1 MPTDNNN
8 RNAFLRA
15 LLNQRRLTEAS
26 GGVLVNPSVPQ
37 PTVEV
42 DETTP
47 APQVG
52 SDVDFEA
59 AIETQPTT
67 KLSNNIATY
76 DPEKA
81 KDQSSDNWFVQA
93 WDTITGFLDGI
104 TFNLIGGVLNFGE
117 SILDFASNTIGWIGD
132 ATGWY
137 DSDPF
142 TNWAKKDYATMT
154 AEWMKTYANATPW
167 GAINSIRSLAEYG
180 ADEYFGSA
188 SNTLG
193 DITSSFF
200 TNDDLDTT
208 IESFDAYYAGDDSFY
223 DTQTGQVIGSIANS
237 IGFMLPSIAL
247 GAVTGGAGTVVSLAS
262 MGLAS
267 AGQGTE
273 EALGEGASAGEALG
287 YGLASGA
294 VETATEI
301 VVGPALKFVGL
312 GTGKVMGVVGKT
324 ATKSFAKA
332 LGQTMFEEGMEEV
345 VSAIAQ
351 PLIQSIYKGEDAF
364 KDDEGN
370 NVYASTDFWFG
381 TNGHFAES
389 VAGSFIAGAAA
400 GGIMGGVS
408 LKQQYNTFSADGIDT
423 IEKFGEVVKADNK
436 MAKLEQSSDFDA
448 NSKAY
453 QQAVKDRQN
462 ALSEFTLAEDRL
474 LASGSEKHIKNVAR
488 AILNPSQINTI
499 VNSDTQS
506 ESEQISQ
513 LLTSHRDELQSH
525 NKTYIRNSFNDIQR
539 QYGTD
544 YKLEFGKVKGN
555 NEAYVNHDT
564 KTIIINDSIVDK
576 RGGSALAHEYIGHV
590 LGTQLSSGS
599 RTILYQDI
607 VDTNWYKE
615 NETNLRQLYENDE
628 IYNSFETSREKN
640 AYWQEEVIANY
651 MGDFFDG
658 KNVASQI
665 HELEKTFGNQNFL
678 ERFLNAVNNVTK
690 FKGKNIAQKY
700 RETIDKTIKG
710 LLKTNSGKNNRIL
723 RTLKKFMNGEE
734 LSRSERN
741 IQRQYKNL
749 FELFSENNVLA
760 QAYSKNG
767 DLNTLSNERLI
778 SEIEKN
784 EHLANIK
791 QWKYF
796 DKLSHKDFVKT
807 ARAARGEALT
817 YDEVVEVQAV
827 KEGIEYLDTHEDLYP
842 EEHPEL
848 VEQTTNEFIDKI
860 IKEAKAKGEVAR
872 DKKVLVLI
880 GLPGAGKSVYAKEY
894 MKQFGNAIELD
905 NDTAK
910 EVPCLSEYY
919 NGGLGA
925 ALVQKIVSGA
935 ESNAID
941 VISKEGYNVV
951 FPMIGKSERS
961 IVNRLI
967 DFEKAGYTID
977 LTYVVVDKNTSYT
990 RTLTRFL
997 DTGRFVSPNYIN
1009 SIDESQIESIYNNIE
1024 RTHEITY
1031 GNQTIHFQGTSKH
1044 DNRTTQKRFSRSSK
1058 EAGFFGEDIKD
1069 SNYNE
1074 SRMVQVDDDGM
1085 VSNASEQRRKVN
1097 TTRSDDDARVDESNT
1112 TYEQTDEFRRI
1123 QEESRAISAAEQ
1135 QLFHSGSKEI
1145 DETLRT
1151 RLSRTY
1157 EEVLRRESSVT
1168 SNGYG
1173 LLENTGEFKIYTNVN
1188 SQLFHDIFEI
1198 NRNYLKNGELVDLH
1212 DNYDAVK
1219 CYLSSN
1225 GLSGFAIEP
1234 NGNLVSVFNL
1244 DSKKGFLRAISKEI
1258 NKNTKM
1264 LDCYN
1269 SIKQPLKDM
1278 YSSVFGFKTASIMD
1292 YNMEYDHDNIAVN
1305 HNNPQV
1311 AFMVNADADVETK
1324 HFGKDDYDA
1333 AKNYQMSFVNQ
1344 TNNNSNQ
1351 AHLNLAISYD
1361 DTIDY
1366 EQYKSKFK
1374 ELRPKLER
1382 DVKQLSNAFNF
1393 DAALSNAIG
1402 GWTFTDNANT
1412 PSIAGEPSFPISIN
1426 NYQNIEDV
1434 KLFASILADTAYE
1447 VQNVVGV
1454 IEYNKNGTS
1463 TEFELPITKI
1473 DNGLKEILKKVN
1485 FDGFTIDTEAKTIT
1499 IDTEDSDKIILL
1511 AEELLKHDY
1520 YDDTRQRKQNRINAD
1535 WLDVESRAMVYR
1547 TWLSASSNQ
1556 HKEGLLRRYV
1566 EKAQK
1571 VNQYIL
1577 DNLDENGQRL
1587 PNTINNSDDIL
1598 RHLRTSAFK
1607 SVDTVKDIIQSS
1619 KEFIESK
1626 LGDEYIVSMSQNLR
1640 DLSRKSFSA
1649 INDRASLLR
1658 QTNDV
1663 MDLLLDTRVEYLNPN
1678 THTYEY
1684 VGVLSEFLNDEQT
1697 QEVRNKLQDLI
1708 SSASNSQVRNRSARD
1723 FEITISRLLD
1733 NVKENNVK
1741 ADRSIVLN
1749 NLRTRIRKNI
1759 DRYYQITS
1767 NDIER
1772 NGLKMLLAPFEQIHN
1787 RRGFSSRDLKANL
1800 RKALEWYNE
1809 DYLSKNNIS
1818 LSFSS
1823 ELRDKLLEL
1832 YDSIGEP
1839 KVQTLRTGQTRE
1851 VYGALTTE
1859 SINLA
1864 IDSIRLI
1871 NSEIRNMLVE
1881 YETVVKPAAE
1891 QSYKVI
1897 EGLTRNDTGL
1907 VRKLLNSYHRSFA
1920 PAYSVIRSILGPNS
1934 YLSNLLTRDMQ
1945 IAENNRSLYVGDI
1958 MSEQVNKKIK
1968 ELGIKPRTLTN
1979 ARLEIAGQD
1988 LSITQA
1994 MYLYNSL
2001 NVEANFN
2008 AIDENGLQYKNKN
2021 GQLSK
2026 LFGKGEAQNILDEL
2040 ETKLDKPYKKLAN
2053 HMLSIMNGQIKQDY
2067 IAWYESRYGK
2077 FQGRNEI
2084 GNVGENTYWM
2094 LLRSYNRYNDVEK
2107 AVSNPSAVFSRARS
2121 RAGSSDAV
2129 FIGDVFSAFE
2139 HYVNQFATEQ
2149 FLKPVYRQASQILRT
2164 KLDGKGAKTVYELL
2178 NQKYGLNG
2186 KDVRYL
2192 ETTMKDVLG
2201 ALQMPREGI
2210 LNRISSMYAISKL
2223 SLNVGSVLKQF
2234 TSIWT
2239 SNIPIAK
2246 STKAAIARLT
2256 RNSAAR
2262 SEYNQ
2267 LIDRIGGLKYRERN
2281 AGVIQANVGSYSDRY
2296 RNIISKGMIGLS
2308 KADFFTV
2315 GTGVY
2320 SLMYIAQDQYGYKI
2334 GTEEN
2339 MNFVVEHWSDFE
2351 LTQSGNTPLQ
2361 RSALFRGDLGSI
2373 AKSLFGF
2380 LQGENRAILGS
2391 FIEKISL
2398 YRQFRNV
2405 NQNEV
2410 KNNLNEARSKLELAE
2425 NEYRASPENENL
2437 RNAYIAAQADY
2448 FDAEVRNKNFE
2459 RFNVMGGNKI
2469 PMHMLA
2475 GMTTQAIFIALINEL
2490 MRHLRGKEEW
2500 DEWDFVNVGIDAVT
2514 SMTVDWVPLANVI
2527 ANLIQGYDVT
2537 VPVIDLLN
2545 QMSSLISSAQNG
2557 SFSMPNFIQL
2567 LSDLT
2572 GVPLTTL
2579 ISYSK
2584 GITNAF
2590 APEIALE
2597 IDNFMYGV
2605 TSTSM
2610 SNSMKE
2616 YRDKGNRE
2624 RVSMFV
2630 KENIERFK
2638 TGYISERVQ
2647 TELTNLYLAGYNA
2660 LPKDYITTYVNEN
2673 GLTISLSA
2681 SQISAFKMA
2690 YDDSDKAI
2698 RELLTTSEYLNMTQE
2713 EKANAI
2719 KKIYDYFFE
2728 YAKAKVLK
2736 TEATNKVVN
2745 LLLQTNGS
2753 IAIGKYISI
2762 LSRIQSIKASST
2774 KSRKE
2779 LVLDYI
2785 NSMSNLSRQEKL
2797 LVMYLAGYGLSEEST
2812 NTLKRYLISKG
2823 ISASDVH
2830 TLLKV

>member
-370 NVYASTDFWFG
+370 NIYASTDFWFG

-389 VAGSFIAGAAA
+389 VAGSFVAGAAA

-436 MAKLEQSSDFDA
+436 MAKLEQRSDFDA

-453 QQAVKDRQN
+453 QQAVEDRQN

-474 LASGSEKHIKNVAR
+474 LASGNEKHIKNVAR

-499 VNSDTQS
+499 ANSDTQS

-525 NKTYIRNSFNDIQR
+525 NKTYIRNSFNHIQR

-544 YKLEFGKVKGN
+544 YKLEFGKVKDN

-607 VDTNWYKE
+607 VDTDWYKE
-615 NETNLRQLYENDE
+615 TETNLRKLYENDE
-628 IYNSFETSREKN
+628 IYNSFETAREKT

-749 FELFSENNVLA
+749 FELFSENNALA
-760 QAYSKNG
+760 EAYSKNS
-767 DLNTLSNERLI
+767 DLDTLSNEKLI
-778 SEIEKN
+778 SKIEEN

-796 DKLSHKDFVKT
+796 NNLIHKDLVKV
-807 ARAARGEALT
+807 ARAANKEVLT
-817 YDEVVEVQAV
+817 YDEVVDVQAV
-827 KEGIEYLDTHEDLYP
+827 KDALNYVDAHEDLQVI
-842 EEHPEL
+842 EHPEL

-860 IKEAKAKGEVAR
+860 IKDAKTNGEVAK

-880 GLPGAGKSVYAKEY
+880 GLPGAGKSVYAREY
-894 MKQFGNAIELD
+894 MKQFGNAIQID
-905 NDTAK
+905 NDIAK
-910 EVPCLSEYY
+910 EVPCLSKYY
-919 NGGLGA
+919 DGGLGA
-925 ALVQKIVSGA
+925 GVVQKIVSKA
-935 ESNAID
+935 ELNAIES
-941 VISKEGYNVV
+941 ISKEGYNVL
-951 FPMIGKSERS
+951 FPMIGKSEKS

-977 LTYVVVDKNTSYT
+977 LTYVAVDKNTSYT
-990 RTLTRFL
+990 RTFNRFL
-997 DTGRFVSPNYIN
+997 DTGRFVSPDYIK
-1009 SIDESQIESIYNNIE
+1009 SIDESKIDSIYNDIE

-1031 GNQTIHFQGTSKH
+1031 GNQTIHFQRTSKY
-1044 DNRTTQKRFSRSSK
+1044 DNRATQKRFSRSSEETKFFK
-1058 EAGFFGEDIKD
+1058 ENDKSGDG
-1069 SNYNE
+1069 
-1074 SRMVQVDDDGM
+1074 SRSRVDASHNDGM
-1085 VSNASEQRRKVN
+1085 VSDASERRRNNNSSKGV
-1097 TTRSDDDARVDESNT
+1097 SLSRVDES
-1112 TYEQTDEFRRI
+1112 
-1123 QEESRAISAAEQ
+1123 
-1135 QLFHSGSKEI
+1135 
-1145 DETLRT
+1145 
-1151 RLSRTY
+1151 
-1157 EEVLRRESSVT
+1157 
-1168 SNGYG
+1168 
-1173 LLENTGEFKIYTNVN
+1173 
-1188 SQLFHDIFEI
+1188 
-1198 NRNYLKNGELVDLH
+1198 
-1212 DNYDAVK
+1212 
-1219 CYLSSN
+1219 
-1225 GLSGFAIEP
+1225 
-1234 NGNLVSVFNL
+1234 
-1244 DSKKGFLRAISKEI
+1244 
-1258 NKNTKM
+1258 
-1264 LDCYN
+1264 
-1269 SIKQPLKDM
+1269 
-1278 YSSVFGFKTASIMD
+1278 
-1292 YNMEYDHDNIAVN
+1292 
-1305 HNNPQV
+1305 
-1311 AFMVNADADVETK
+1311 
-1324 HFGKDDYDA
+1324 
-1333 AKNYQMSFVNQ
+1333 
-1344 TNNNSNQ
+1344 NSNQ

-1366 EQYKSKFK
+1366 EQYASKFK

-1382 DVKQLSNAFNF
+1382 DVKQLSSAFNF
-1393 DAALSNAIG
+1393 DAKLSNAIG
-1402 GWTFTDNANT
+1402 GWTFTDNANA
-1412 PSIAGEPSFPISIN
+1412 PSIAGEPSFPITIN

-1454 IEYNKNGTS
+1454 IEYNVNGTS
-1463 TEFELPITKI
+1463 TEFELPITKV

-1499 IDTEDSDKIILL
+1499 INNTEYGKITLL
-1511 AEELLKHDY
+1511 AEELKKNGYFDE
-1520 YDDTRQRKQNRINAD
+1520 TREIERNTTSED
-1535 WLDVESRAMVYR
+1535 WLDTRTRQLAYRA
-1547 TWLSASSNQ
+1547 WLQANSSGQ
-1556 HKEGLLRRYV
+1556 QDGLLRRYV

-1577 DNLDENGQRL
+1577 NNLDENGQRL

-1598 RHLRTSAFK
+1598 RHLRTSTFK
-1607 SVDTVKDIIQSS
+1607 SVDTVKDIIKSS

-1626 LGDEYIVSMSQNLR
+1626 LGGEYIVSMSQNLR

-1663 MDLLLDTRVEYLNPN
+1663 IDLLLDTRVEYLNPD

-1684 VGVLSEFLNDEQT
+1684 VGALSEFINDEQT

-1733 NVKENNVK
+1733 SMTENNVK

-1759 DRYYQITS
+1759 DRYYQISS

-1787 RRGFSSRDLKANL
+1787 RRGFSSRDLKENL

-1818 LSFSS
+1818 LPFSS

-1839 KVQTLRTGQTRE
+1839 KVQTLKTGQTRE
-1851 VYGALTTE
+1851 VYGTLTTE

-1881 YETVVKPAAE
+1881 YETLVKPAAE

-2040 ETKLDKPYKKLAN
+2040 ETKLEKPYKELAN

-2067 IAWYESRYGK
+2067 IAWYENRYGK

-2121 RAGSSDAV
+2121 RTGSSDAV

-2201 ALQMPREGI
+2201 ALQTPREGI

-2234 TSIWT
+2234 SSIWT

-2296 RNIISKGMIGLS
+2296 RNIMSKGMIGLS

-2405 NQNEV
+2405 NQNEI

-2425 NEYRASPENENL
+2425 NEYHANPDSEDL
-2437 RNAYIAAQADY
+2437 RNAYITAQADY

-2459 RFNVMGGNKI
+2459 RFNVMGGKNI
-2469 PMHMLA
+2469 PVNMLS
-2475 GMTTQAIFIALINEL
+2475 GMATQAIFIALINEL

-2514 SMTVDWVPLANVI
+2514 SLTVDWVPLANVI
-2527 ANLIQGYDVT
+2527 ANLIQGYEVT

-2545 QMSSLISSAQNG
+2545 QMSSMISNVQNG
-2557 SFSMPNFIQL
+2557 SFSMSSFIQM

-2572 GVPLTTL
+2572 GVPLSTL
-2579 ISYSK
+2579 ISYAK

-2630 KENIERFK
+2630 KENTIRFK

-2647 TELTNLYLAGYNA
+2647 TELTNLYMAGYNA

-2673 GLTISLSA
+2673 GMTISLNA

-2698 RELLTTSEYLNMTQE
+2698 RELLTTSEYMSMTQE
-2713 EKANAI
+2713 EKANTI

-2736 TEATNKVVN
+2736 TEVSSKVVN
-2745 LLLQTNGS
+2745 VLLQTNGS

-2762 LSRIQSIKASST
+2762 LSLIQGIKASST
-2774 KSRKE
+2774 KTRKE

-2823 ISASDVH
+2823 ISASDAN